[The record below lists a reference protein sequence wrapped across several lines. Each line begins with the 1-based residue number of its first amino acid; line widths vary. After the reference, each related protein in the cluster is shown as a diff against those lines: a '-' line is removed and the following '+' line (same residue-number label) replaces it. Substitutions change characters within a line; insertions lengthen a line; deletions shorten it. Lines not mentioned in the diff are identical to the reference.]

1 MLRPAGSGSETRTS
15 VASAAPLLT
24 TASVYITWPPG
35 ATVFADAIL
44 EIARSA
50 GHLPGVWSAR
60 KRAMP
65 VELLSRTAR
74 RRRERR
80 EVVAGGGELSIGA
93 VGSADTGGNAGF
105 K

>member
-1 MLRPAGSGSETRTS
+1 MLRPAGSGSETCTF
-15 VASAAPLLT
+15 VASAASLLT

-35 ATVFADAIL
+35 GTVFADAIL

-50 GHLPGVWSAR
+50 GHLPGVSSAR

-65 VELLSRTAR
+65 VELLSRTT

-80 EVVAGGGELSIGA
+80 EAVAAAAELSIVA
-93 VGSADTGGNAGF
+93 VVPQATCGTSV
-105 K
+105 

>member
-1 MLRPAGSGSETRTS
+1 MVRPAGSGSETCTS

-24 TASVYITWPPG
+24 TASVYITWPPDG
-35 ATVFADAIL
+35 TVFADAVL

-50 GHLPGVWSAR
+50 GHLPGVSSAR

-80 EVVAGGGELSIGA
+80 EVVA
-93 VGSADTGGNAGF
+93 ADGPLAIVALFPPATS
-105 K
+105 